1 MEQTEEMIMLLNRMP
16 NPAFFVSGG
25 RITHANPSALS
36 RLIAVGDAVG
46 EMLVTG
52 AQEYAEF
59 QGGCLYLT
67 LRICGVPCEASVT
80 RMGGFDCFVLEQEA
94 DQAELQA
101 MALAAR
107 ELRGPLST
115 VMTVADRLF
124 PLTGTDDSPETQNQ
138 VSRINRG
145 LFQMLRI
152 VSNMSDAYR
161 YSQDTAPRLEI
172 RDVCGILEELFRE
185 IAPLIRCAG
194 AELRYTVPAETVYC
208 LVDEEKLERG
218 IHNILSNALKFTP
231 KGGTID
237 ARVVRRGSMLF
248 LTVRNDGT
256 GEGLSGSFYRD
267 FRRAP
272 GIEEG
277 RFGIGLGMVLI
288 RSAATA
294 HGGTVLLE
302 QNAELGTRITM
313 SIAIRQNGDA
323 SVRASVLH
331 VDYAGER
338 DHRLLELSDSLP
350 LSLYRSENIN

>member
-1 MEQTEEMIMLLNRMP
+1 MEQTEELTMLLNRISS
-16 NPAFFVSGG
+16 PAFFVSGG
-25 RITHANPSALS
+25 RITHANPPALS
-36 RLIAVGDAVG
+36 RMVAVGDEIG
-46 EMLVTG
+46 DMLVTG

-59 QGGCLYLT
+59 RDGCLYLT
-67 LRICGVPCEASVT
+67 LRLGGVSCEASVT

-124 PLTGTDDSPETQNQ
+124 PLAGTDDSPETQNQ
-138 VSRINRG
+138 VARINRG

-161 YSQDTAPRLEI
+161 YSQGADARLEI
-172 RDVCGILEELFRE
+172 RDICGILEELFRE
-185 IAPLIRCAG
+185 SAELIRCAG
-194 AELRYTVPAETVYC
+194 VELRYTGPAETVYC

-218 IHNILSNALKFTP
+218 VHNILSNALKFAP

-237 ARVVRRGSMLF
+237 ASLVRRGRMLF
-248 LTVRNDGT
+248 LTVRNG
-256 GEGLSGSFYRD
+256 GSSGGLSGSLYRT

-272 GIEEG
+272 GIEDG

-288 RSAATA
+288 RSAAAA

-302 QNAELGTRITM
+302 QNAEGGTRITM

-323 SVRASVLH
+323 CVRASVLH